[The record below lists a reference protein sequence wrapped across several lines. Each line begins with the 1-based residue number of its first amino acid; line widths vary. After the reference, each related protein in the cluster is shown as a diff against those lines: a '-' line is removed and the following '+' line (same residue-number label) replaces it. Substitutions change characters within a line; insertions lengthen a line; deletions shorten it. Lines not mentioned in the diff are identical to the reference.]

1 MRNNNMNYLIR
12 RKTREDCIHVV
23 HVATVAWNE
32 TYKGIVDDDFLNKLY
47 ETEEQRAKEIYN
59 KFNEEDNHQLVLEV
73 DNNIVRFVNVGDTD
87 DTNYDKCCELHA
99 IYILGKY
106 KGKDFG
112 KKLFEAGIEELK
124 KMGYDKMIIV
134 CLVGN
139 PSNDFYK
146 HMGGKK
152 IKTRIFEKL
161 QIPENIYYYEK
172 I

>member
-1 MRNNNMNYLIR
+1 MNYLIR

-32 TYKGIVDDDFLNKLY
+32 TYKGIVDDDLLNKLY

-73 DNNIVRFVNVGDTD
+73 DNNIVGFVNVGDTD
-87 DTNYDKCCELHA
+87 DTNYDNCGELHA

-124 KMGYDKMIIV
+124 KMGYDKMIIG

-146 HMGGKK
+146 HMGGKL

-161 QIPENIYYYEK
+161 QLPENVYYFEK